1 MEKEIIRIDRI
12 EMEIKNGR
20 IKKIMVKEMEVSE
33 EIGDKE
39 VFKEDDIIRKDKGGK
54 EMRDKKSGEKE
65 DENIK
70 RRMDVMIGRG
80 IEWRGRIVKNKNRR
94 GIEDSEGNRKK
105 MILEEGK
112 IKEEIEK
119 NGFVE
124 IRKMID
130 EEGNMREI
138 GWFLKIIIDRI
149 GEEIEDII
157 GDGVVEKESI
167 MRKNEDKIEK
177 DLMGKVEKIMKIDGD
192 RKGMDIVKEEK
203 KKRYGGFKRK
213 RREENRKSI

>member
-70 RRMDVMIGRG
+70 RRMDLMIGRG
-80 IEWRGRIVKNKNRR
+80 IE
-94 GIEDSEGNRKK
+94 
-105 MILEEGK
+105 
-112 IKEEIEK
+112 
-119 NGFVE
+119 
-124 IRKMID
+124 
-130 EEGNMREI
+130 
-138 GWFLKIIIDRI
+138 
-149 GEEIEDII
+149 
-157 GDGVVEKESI
+157 
-167 MRKNEDKIEK
+167 
-177 DLMGKVEKIMKIDGD
+177 
-192 RKGMDIVKEEK
+192 
-203 KKRYGGFKRK
+203 
-213 RREENRKSI
+213 